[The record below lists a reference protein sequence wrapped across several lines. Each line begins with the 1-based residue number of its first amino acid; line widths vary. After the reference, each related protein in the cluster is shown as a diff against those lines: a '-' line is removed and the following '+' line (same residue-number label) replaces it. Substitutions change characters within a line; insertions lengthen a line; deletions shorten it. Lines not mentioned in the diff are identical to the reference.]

1 MTLAN
6 VLKDKV
12 IIQVKTAVR
21 TALGQTVVW
30 KPVETRYARVIP
42 LDVRARAV
50 YQQMQSE
57 VSHKV
62 VLRGT
67 ISLSIGNNRLLWGSK
82 TLVPVEP
89 PQIIGDTTVIVV
101 KET

>member
-6 VLKDKV
+6 VLKDRV
-12 IIQVKTAVR
+12 IIQVKSTTAGP
-21 TALGQTVVW
+21 LGETVVW

-42 LDVRARAV
+42 LDARARAV
-50 YQQMQSE
+50 YQQMQSQ

-62 VLRGT
+62 VFRGNV
-67 ISLSIGNNRLLWGSK
+67 SLSLGSNRLLWKDK
-82 TLVPVEP
+82 TLEPVEP
-89 PQIIGDTTVIVV
+89 VQTVGYTTVVVV